1 MSRRI
6 EIVDGVSP
14 HRGGRRQNSVFPD
27 AYGRAMLCVDCGK
40 AIGPFDHCQKCGGLP
55 HVLPAPQ
62 DLEASARVKAHAL
75 TCSPCLMAWLRDTM
89 EFELLATA
97 LECMVRDLPKS
108 SPLDRAV
115 SAARRL
121 VKAGV

>member
-1 MSRRI
+1 MSSKI
-6 EIVDGVSP
+6 EIIDGVSP
-14 HRGGRRQNSVFPD
+14 QRGARRRNSVFPD

-40 AIGPFDHCQKCGGLP
+40 QIGPFDHCQKCGGLP

-75 TCSPCLMAWLRDTM
+75 TCVPCLKDWLRDTM

-97 LECMVRDLPKS
+97 LEPMVRDLPKLG
-108 SPLDRAV
+108 PLDRVV